1 MKYRQDYVEAVC
13 EAWGRICQERQRIV
27 DGLGTAS
34 SKQSE
39 KTPFKSLSPV
49 LRKAYEASKAQ
60 SEMQQEDPVRQ
71 KLIDLFDALDRMCDD
86 LPAPEKS
93 FDPPWSEK
101 D

>member
-1 MKYRQDYVEAVC
+1 MNYRQEYIEAVC
-13 EAWGRICQERQRIV
+13 DAWGRICQDKKRIV
-27 DGLGTAS
+27 DALGTAS
-34 SKQSE
+34 PKQGV
-39 KTPFKSLSPV
+39 TPKGLSAP
-49 LRKAYEASKAQ
+49 LRKAYEASMA
-60 SEMQQEDPVRQ
+60 ERGMQQEDPVRQ